1 MVELERQN
9 KKENTKIYN
18 NVCKSI
24 KKVIGENIPINHVGS
39 TAIPN
44 MYGKNIIDIL
54 VGVKNESEM
63 ELFTQKIKE
72 LGYFLGK
79 NSNGLIYRFFANK
92 KEETKK
98 GDVHIH
104 LVLIDSDRYRDFL
117 ILKKYLLTNKDE
129 RKKYS
134 DLKKELIKNGNSMR
148 EDYKRIK
155 SEYVSELLNRAR
167 DNITL

>member
-9 KKENTKIYN
+9 IKENTKIYN

-24 KKVIGENIPINHVGS
+24 RKALGANVLINHVGS

-54 VGVKNESEM
+54 VGVKNEYEM
-63 ELFTQKIKE
+63 EDFTLKLKE
-72 LGYFLGK
+72 IGYFPGK
-79 NSNGLIYRFFANK
+79 NSNGLVYRFLASR

-98 GDVHIH
+98 GDIHIH
-104 LVLIDSDRYRDFL
+104 LVLTDSDRYRDFL
-117 ILKKYLLTNKDE
+117 ILKKYLLDNKEE
-129 RKKYS
+129 RKNYS
-134 DLKKELIKNGNSMR
+134 NFKKEIIKSGNSLR
-148 EDYKRIK
+148 EDYKKIK
-155 SEYVSELLNRAR
+155 SEYVSNLLNRAR